1 MAPWCD
7 LSMSS
12 PSYQRHKDFDTLC
25 PEKLATSVRSAM
37 RWYIPEAMEYFNHSE
52 AGKDGWGWLNGTRIY
67 MQVGTRELFEDEVNK
82 TAEDMRAAGV
92 EVRIREVSL
101 SFYLMGSSRSAFI
114 RSHHSFA
121 LQVMGRLRTPSSP
134 WKFHFLQFLY
144 SGELDFEAQRC
155 PNQSCR
161 MTPCLSISTPGESII
176 LSSLHKR
183 DIKPLCHFAR
193 YPIQIRS
200 CVISICRE

>member
-37 RWYIPEAMEYFNHSE
+37 RWYIPEAMEYFNHSA
-52 AGKDGWGWLNGTRIY
+52 AGKDGWGWLKGTRIY

-92 EVRIREVSL
+92 DVRIREVSL
-101 SFYLMGSSRSAFI
+101 SFYLLVSSRSAFI
-114 RSHHSFA
+114 HFSSFFCSA
-121 LQVMGRLRTPSSP
+121 SDGPAKNTVFTLEIFISCNPLFWRTRL
-134 WKFHFLQFLY
+134 
-144 SGELDFEAQRC
+144 
-155 PNQSCR
+155 
-161 MTPCLSISTPGESII
+161 
-176 LSSLHKR
+176 
-183 DIKPLCHFAR
+183 
-193 YPIQIRS
+193 
-200 CVISICRE
+200 